1 MWTHRESSM
10 LNQEVKGNL
19 ARLLATENL
28 VVEHRQVSTASFDV
42 LRRVLTLPR
51 WDKASS
57 TVYDLLV
64 GHEVGHALFTP
75 SDKWDFNVPKDFIN
89 VVEDARIE
97 KLMKRKYAGLSKDF
111 YNGYQELNDQDFFGI
126 ADEDVAELPFI
137 DRINLHFKV
146 GAYARVPISEGTE
159 TELVKKVADCETF
172 DDVLAVCREICD
184 YIKQKQEEKQQ
195 AEVPAQSQEGT
206 GETSKVAT
214 SKDAEEEKEDDTP
227 SDSSEP
233 GGEGDQEQES
243 ETEVENSIPTGG
255 EFNEEKSM
263 TQRAFD
269 EAAEELNAE
278 RSRHMDPV
286 YLELPQDVDTD
297 KLIAKFDDLF
307 PYMNNFFDKV
317 AEARQEVWG
326 DVYEQSDSDYKDFKK
341 SAQKEVNY
349 LVKEFEMRKSADSY
363 ARAGQS
369 KTGVLDTTKLHTY
382 KYNDDVFKKITV
394 LPDGKNHGMIFVL
407 DWSGSMGTYIMDTI
421 KQLMNLVWFCKKV
434 QIPFEVYAFTYEWNH
449 DFLGGSSSDDIEY
462 RQLEYCHTPA
472 HNTLSPHKRFGLL
485 NFLTSTVNSK
495 DLDAACRN
503 LFRLARY
510 YTTSSVMYSIPLGL
524 ELSGTPLND
533 SIIALHKII
542 PQFQRDT
549 KTQKVSVCILTD
561 GESANVNYNVVME
574 GGHIGNRSCQRN
586 CHIRDRKLGRVY
598 RHFDDS
604 VKDGVTTILLE
615 NLKDNFPQVNLI
627 GFRIGNGND
636 FGYLHR
642 SSQGYNNWSEDIIK
656 KWRKQKNWVF
666 NQNVGY
672 DSLYMIS
679 NTTLSANTEFD
690 VEQGAKKTAISK
702 SFRSMLKN
710 KTVNKKILSSF
721 ATVIS

>member
-1 MWTHRESSM
+1 
-10 LNQEVKGNL
+10 
-19 ARLLATENL
+19 
-28 VVEHRQVSTASFDV
+28 
-42 LRRVLTLPR
+42 
-51 WDKASS
+51 
-57 TVYDLLV
+57 
-64 GHEVGHALFTP
+64 
-75 SDKWDFNVPKDFIN
+75 
-89 VVEDARIE
+89 
-97 KLMKRKYAGLSKDF
+97 
-111 YNGYQELNDQDFFGI
+111 
-126 ADEDVAELPFI
+126 
-137 DRINLHFKV
+137 
-146 GAYARVPISEGTE
+146 
-159 TELVKKVADCETF
+159 
-172 DDVLAVCREICD
+172 
-184 YIKQKQEEKQQ
+184 
-195 AEVPAQSQEGT
+195 
-206 GETSKVAT
+206 
-214 SKDAEEEKEDDTP
+214 
-227 SDSSEP
+227 
-233 GGEGDQEQES
+233 
-243 ETEVENSIPTGG
+243 
-255 EFNEEKSM
+255 
-263 TQRAFD
+263 
-269 EAAEELNAE
+269 
-278 RSRHMDPV
+278 
-286 YLELPQDVDTD
+286 
-297 KLIAKFDDLF
+297 
-307 PYMNNFFDKV
+307 
-317 AEARQEVWG
+317 
-326 DVYEQSDSDYKDFKK
+326 
-341 SAQKEVNY
+341 
-349 LVKEFEMRKSADSY
+349 
-363 ARAGQS
+363 
-369 KTGVLDTTKLHTY
+369 
-382 KYNDDVFKKITV
+382 
-394 LPDGKNHGMIFVL
+394 MIFVL

-434 QIPFEVYAFTYEWNH
+434 QIPFEVYAFTYEWNNA
-449 DFLGGSSSDDIEY
+449 FLGGSSDDIEY

-485 NFLTSTVNSK
+485 NLLTSTVNSK

-510 YTTSSVMYSIPLGL
+510 YTNSSVMYSIPLGL

-642 SSQGYNNWSEDIIK
+642 SSQGYMNWSEDIIK